1 MTELKYVRLHG
12 ELVAYQDSGHGP
24 TLVMLHGIGSSS
36 RTWRAVTPQLSKH
49 FRVVAPDLLGHG
61 ESAKPRTDYSL
72 GAFAVWLR
80 NFLDELEIP
89 RATIVGHSLG
99 GGIGMQFVHQHP
111 EYCERLALIASGGLG
126 AEVGLSLRLLASPA
140 AELIAPLIAPKSVV
154 AVGNRLLSRLESVR
168 PPQMA
173 TTETWEAY
181 ASLSDRPTRQAFLRT
196 LRSVVDY
203 RGQAVSARSRLDV
216 THGLPVSLLWGEQDP
231 IIPVAH
237 ARAAHDAL
245 PGSRLLILPG
255 VGHTPQLE
263 APAAV
268 ADFLEAFVNSTV
280 PWTPM
285 ATA

>member
-24 TLVMLHGIGSSS
+24 PTLVMLHGIGSSS
-36 RTWRAVTPQLSKH
+36 RTWRAVTPPQLSER

-61 ESAKPRTDYSL
+61 QSAKPRTDYSL

-80 NFLDELEIP
+80 NFLDELAIP
-89 RATIVGHSLG
+89 RATIVGHSLGG

-111 EYCERLALIASGGLG
+111 EYCERLSLIASGGLGG

-154 AVGNRLLSRLESVR
+154 AVGNRLLNRLDSVR

-173 TTETWEAY
+173 TVETWEAY

-203 RGQAVSARSRLDV
+203 RGQAVNARSRLDV
-216 THGLPVSLLWGEQDP
+216 THGLPVSLVWGGEQDP

-245 PGSRLLILPG
+245 P
-255 VGHTPQLE
+255 
-263 APAAV
+263 PAAGC
-268 ADFLEAFVNSTV
+268 
-280 PWTPM
+280 
-285 ATA
+285 

>member
-1 MTELKYVRLHG
+1 
-12 ELVAYQDSGHGP
+12 
-24 TLVMLHGIGSSS
+24 
-36 RTWRAVTPQLSKH
+36 
-49 FRVVAPDLLGHG
+49 
-61 ESAKPRTDYSL
+61 
-72 GAFAVWLR
+72 
-80 NFLDELEIP
+80 
-89 RATIVGHSLG
+89 LG

-111 EYCERLALIASGGLG
+111 QYCERLALIASGGLG

-154 AVGNRLLSRLESVR
+154 AAGNRLLTRLESVR
-168 PPQMA
+168 PPKMA

-268 ADFLEAFVNSTV
+268 ADSLEAFVNSTA